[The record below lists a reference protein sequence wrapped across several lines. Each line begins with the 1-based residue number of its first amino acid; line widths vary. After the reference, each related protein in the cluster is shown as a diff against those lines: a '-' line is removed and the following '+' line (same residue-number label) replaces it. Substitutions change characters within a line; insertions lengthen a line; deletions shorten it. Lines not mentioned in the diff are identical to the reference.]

1 MAGSAQE
8 DTARRVPGQPPELR
22 DKRFTLRVTL
32 FAPDRSLCRP
42 HGTLATKS
50 PGTLGILL

>member
-8 DTARRVPGQPPELR
+8 DTAGRVPGRPPELR